1 MARRRSIWN
10 RRSGGVKAY
19 RHVVGL
25 GAAAG
30 AFLAAAVT
38 PLTTAPTANAD
49 IVDPVINTVGSLSVF
64 EPRPAG
70 DGAGATARGGNDDNG
85 GNGGSGGKGGAGG
98 NGGARGK
105 GGAGGSGGTGG
116 APGPGGEPGAGG
128 AGGAPGPGG
137 IPGQPGA
144 PGQPGG

>member
-25 GAAAG
+25 SAAAG
-30 AFLAAAVT
+30 AFLAAAVI
-38 PLTTAPTANAD
+38 PLTTAPTANAG

-64 EPRPAG
+64 EPRPGG

-85 GNGGSGGKGGAGG
+85 GNGGNGGSGGSGGRGGAGGKGGAGG
-98 NGGARGK
+98 R
-105 GGAGGSGGTGG
+105 
-116 APGPGGEPGAGG
+116 GG

>member
-1 MARRRSIWN
+1 MARGRSIWN

-38 PLTTAPTANAD
+38 PLTTAPTANAG

-64 EPRPAG
+64 EPRPGG

-85 GNGGSGGKGGAGG
+85 GSGGSGGRGGAGGKGGAGG
-98 NGGARGK
+98 NGGAGGK
-105 GGAGGSGGTGG
+105 
-116 APGPGGEPGAGG
+116 
-128 AGGAPGPGG
+128 GGAPGPGG